1 MNDNDIIK
9 VGECIRGEKMLCLS
23 CPYRVRFP
31 DCRKYAIRDIF
42 DLASRQKAELQRLEK
57 QKYED
62 DETIIKLNHELLTV
76 GVAAVKEFAERY
88 ERYLL
93 SQLTSASLDK
103 KEWINF
109 CLEYLDNLKKEMVGD
124 AE

>member
-9 VGECIRGEKMLCLS
+9 VGECIRGEKVLCLS
-23 CPYRVRFP
+23 CPYRARFP

-42 DLASRQKAELQRLEK
+42 DLVSRQKAELQRLEK

-76 GVAAVKEFAERY
+76 VVAAVKEFAERFENELTKIEDIY
-88 ERYLL
+88 IDEEHENFISANKVIALL
-93 SQLTSASLDK
+93 V
-103 KEWINF
+103 
-109 CLEYLDNLKKEMVGD
+109 NLVKEMGG
-124 AE
+124 